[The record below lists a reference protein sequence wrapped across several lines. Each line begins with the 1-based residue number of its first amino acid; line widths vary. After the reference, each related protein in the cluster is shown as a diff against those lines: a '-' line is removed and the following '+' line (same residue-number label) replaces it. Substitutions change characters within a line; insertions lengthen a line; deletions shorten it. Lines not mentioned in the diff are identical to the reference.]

1 MKFEDWLYET
11 ENHSLRLER
20 LYEDL
25 NEYQGDNVSIIIKW
39 LLAAYQVGHDHAMG
53 NLLDDGK

>member
-1 MKFEDWLYET
+1 MKFEDWLHET
-11 ENHSLRLER
+11 ENYSLRLER

-25 NEYQGDNVSIIIKW
+25 NDYQGDNIEIVLGW
-39 LLAAYQVGHDHAMG
+39 LKASWQVGYDHAMG